1 MIQQSARYPMD
12 SISLALS
19 SNSMVARIVKRS
31 LALIAL
37 TLATACKHDGKSED
51 LKSPAVDRFG
61 DPAYEVVNVGTY
73 NYTRNDIYDV
83 YILQPGSDD
92 IDRASRAV
100 GGLAPDKDAVNWQGI
115 GIMATLAWDWR
126 WRTPKRF
133 DLIWLNVFDRKAYE
147 SAANYNAYKSRETA
161 PGSAWCRLGNIS
173 APLPFQNDFWSRA
186 RQSPEAASQLK
197 QVKGFIAAYPVA
209 WIKGENVRFEYPTA
223 LVADNDAPPGA
234 GDTAP
239 HEMAGEAAG

>member
-147 SAANYNAYKSRETA
+147 SAASYNAYKSRNGA
-161 PGSAWCRLGNIS
+161 GKRMVPPRQHLCAFAVSKRL
-173 APLPFQNDFWSRA
+173 L
-186 RQSPEAASQLK
+186 E
-197 QVKGFIAAYPVA
+197 
-209 WIKGENVRFEYPTA
+209 
-223 LVADNDAPPGA
+223 PGA
-234 GDTAP
+234 AKSGGRFAI
-239 HEMAGEAAG
+239 EAGQRLYRGLSGGVDQRRKRAFRISDGASRRQRCPTGCRRHGAA

>member
-161 PGSAWCRLGNIS
+161 PGSAWCRLDVTVNVPPERGKGNLFLLHFFPDGHVATS
-173 APLPFQNDFWSRA
+173 RVEEFPLP
-186 RQSPEAASQLK
+186 
-197 QVKGFIAAYPVA
+197 
-209 WIKGENVRFEYPTA
+209 
-223 LVADNDAPPGA
+223 VADFANRDSLPVLRGTPCIHTVPNPKFGKQE
-234 GDTAP
+234 P
-239 HEMAGEAAG
+239 KFHE